1 MIDERIDRMFDRNV
15 VFQRADVFDEHIRIE
30 RLRVVVI
37 EFRALFVRQFGMG
50 FVVVVVAERDYLFLL
65 ESLLQSF
72 YQRAFT
78 RSCAACDTDDCHIHN
93 SRFVVLFYFPF
104 SACDNL
110 LTGFSP
116 KTV

>member
-1 MIDERIDRMFDRNV
+1 MFDRNV

-93 SRFVVLFYFPF
+93 SRFVVLFY
-104 SACDNL
+104 
-110 LTGFSP
+110 SP
-116 KTV
+116 LSV

>member
-1 MIDERIDRMFDRNV
+1 
-15 VFQRADVFDEHIRIE
+15 
-30 RLRVVVI
+30 LRVVVI

-93 SRFVVLFYFPF
+93 SRFVVLFYSPF
-104 SACDNL
+104 SACDNR